1 MTKLVGQH
9 LEEMADIRST
19 RKKKIVGLCSVAAS
33 VMFFYCAIEQF
44 AQSDLALAAL
54 NGLAAMICLGN
65 FLYIK
70 SVENPLYADLVL
82 SCLMLLDALLLFLYG
97 NATADKMLVLFP
109 LLATVILINSFNIG
123 LLLSGSFCF
132 IVAYSLF

>member
-82 SCLMLLDALLLFLYG
+82 SCLMRCYCFCMAMQLP
-97 NATADKMLVLFP
+97 TKCW
-109 LLATVILINSFNIG
+109 SF
-123 LLLSGSFCF
+123 SHC
-132 IVAYSLF
+132 